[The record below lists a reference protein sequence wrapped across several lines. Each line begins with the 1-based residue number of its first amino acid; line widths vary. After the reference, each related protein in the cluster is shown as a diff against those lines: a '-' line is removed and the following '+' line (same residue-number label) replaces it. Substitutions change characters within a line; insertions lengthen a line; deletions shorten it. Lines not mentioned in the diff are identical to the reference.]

1 MWVISSVTVRRIKSD
16 FIMQTNCASCVP
28 ISFLLLL
35 SSDEMQQCEIQR
47 FDSFS
52 KELHKPKIP
61 PGFLVSITGSES
73 QKGPAFIFLMG
84 PKKALKV
91 CNRKDSGKNDEALLT
106 TVFTGNSQHAI
117 SDPVPLVDKNSAC
130 PLQHFT
136 VHCYCKNPF
145 ILLKPSATQDFMK

>member
-1 MWVISSVTVRRIKSD
+1 MWVISNVTVRRIKSD
-16 FIMQTNCASCVP
+16 FILQTNCASCVP

-35 SSDEMQQCEIQR
+35 SSDEMQQCEIHR

-73 QKGPAFIFLMG
+73 QKSQAFIFLMG
-84 PKKALKV
+84 SKKALKV
-91 CNRKDSGKNDEALLT
+91 CNRKDSEKKWRGPSH
-106 TVFTGNSQHAI
+106 NSVYRKQHVI